1 MMVFSVRSRND
12 ECVNEM
18 SASSVVG
25 GGFFCF
31 CFSHGELRSEMIPM
45 SCPGNWTNHSSP
57 GQD

>member
-31 CFSHGELRSEMIPM
+31 CFFTWRIAERDDTHVLSREL
-45 SCPGNWTNHSSP
+45 
-57 GQD
+57 D

>member
-25 GGFFCF
+25 AASFVF
-31 CFSHGELRSEMIPM
+31 FSHGELRSEMIPT

>member
-25 GGFFCF
+25 GAASFVFVFNMANCGA
-31 CFSHGELRSEMIPM
+31 R
-45 SCPGNWTNHSSP
+45 
-57 GQD
+57 

>member
-25 GGFFCF
+25 ASFVCFFTWRIAEQDDTHVL
-31 CFSHGELRSEMIPM
+31 SREL
-45 SCPGNWTNHSSP
+45 
-57 GQD
+57 D

>member
-25 GGFFCF
+25 AASFVFVSNMANCGA
-31 CFSHGELRSEMIPM
+31 R
-45 SCPGNWTNHSSP
+45 
-57 GQD
+57 

>member
-25 GGFFCF
+25 AASFVFVFNMANCGA
-31 CFSHGELRSEMIPM
+31 R
-45 SCPGNWTNHSSP
+45 
-57 GQD
+57 

>member
-25 GGFFCF
+25 AASFVFFVFNMANC
-31 CFSHGELRSEMIPM
+31 GAR
-45 SCPGNWTNHSSP
+45 
-57 GQD
+57 

>member
-25 GGFFCF
+25 RLLLFLFLTWRIAERDDTHVL
-31 CFSHGELRSEMIPM
+31 SREL
-45 SCPGNWTNHSSP
+45 
-57 GQD
+57 D

>member
-25 GGFFCF
+25 GGAASFVFVFTMANC
-31 CFSHGELRSEMIPM
+31 GAR
-45 SCPGNWTNHSSP
+45 
-57 GQD
+57 